1 MLVGGFKFIIYNV
14 GFEICFYV
22 LSCGILIGWDGIFNV
37 VIFVLIFFSS
47 GFDGICGNCN
57 GDRWDDF
64 INVDVYLKYVIMK
77 GLNIR

>member
-1 MLVGGFKFIIYNV
+1 M
-14 GFEICFYV
+14 
-22 LSCGILIGWDGIFNV
+22 
-37 VIFVLIFFSS
+37 IFVLIFFSS